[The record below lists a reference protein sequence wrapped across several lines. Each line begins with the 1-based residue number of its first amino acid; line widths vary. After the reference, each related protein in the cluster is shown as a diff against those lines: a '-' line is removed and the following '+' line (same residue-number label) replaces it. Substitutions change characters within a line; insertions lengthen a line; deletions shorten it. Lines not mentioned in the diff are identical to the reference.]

1 MFLFRSLVRPRV
13 VLKELSQSDPS
24 PTAIFFG
31 FSFWLLLLPP
41 LCAYFGATNFGWNPG
56 GVEPILLENNQL
68 IGISGTYFIA
78 LLFGFVSTVVISQWM
93 AATYGARESLGVHFA
108 LISIVAA
115 PLAIGSMAHLYPHL
129 VFNFL
134 ILVPMLIWSL
144 TLLYWGLPIALN
156 TSRERGMLMATSL
169 AAYLLVAAVSL
180 LSLTVVLWTYGLGPR
195 IWI

>member
-1 MFLFRSLVRPRV
+1 
-13 VLKELSQSDPS
+13 LKELSESDPS
-24 PTAIFFG
+24 PTVIFFG
-31 FSFWLLLLPP
+31 FSFWLLPLPP
-41 LCAYFGATNFGWNPG
+41 LFAFFGAANFGWNPG
-56 GVEPILLENNQL
+56 GVEPILLETRQL

-78 LLFGFVSTVVISQWM
+78 LLFGFVSTAIISQWM
-93 AATYGARESLGVHFA
+93 AATYGAREALGVHFA
-108 LISIVAA
+108 LVSIVAT
-115 PLAIGSMAHLYPHL
+115 PLAVGSIAHLYPHL

-134 ILVPMLIWSL
+134 VLVPMLIWSL

-180 LSLTVVLWTYGLGPR
+180 LGLTVVLWTYGLGPR